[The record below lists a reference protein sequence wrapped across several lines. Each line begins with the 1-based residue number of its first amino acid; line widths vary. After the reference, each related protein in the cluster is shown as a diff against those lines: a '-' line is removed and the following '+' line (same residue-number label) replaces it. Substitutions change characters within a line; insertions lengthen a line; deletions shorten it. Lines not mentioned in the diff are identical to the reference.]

1 MYAHI
6 CGHASVCAC
15 ADDGGQCLVFSIALH
30 IVRLLLVFFWH
41 TDFETWPFGMMD
53 FYSFKFQE
61 VFDDLK
67 FLQPDILIHLKHF
80 LLYSLW

>member
-1 MYAHI
+1 
-6 CGHASVCAC
+6 
-15 ADDGGQCLVFSIALH
+15 
-30 IVRLLLVFFWH
+30 
-41 TDFETWPFGMMD
+41 MMD